1 MIEVGV
7 SGKVWLKEKDKRTE
21 GKVLST
27 LEKNLND
34 ICKNLN
40 NIWKLIGKLS
50 GLH

>member
-1 MIEVGV
+1 MTGFGL
-7 SGKVWLKEKDKRTE
+7 SGKVWLREKDERTE

-40 NIWKLIGKLS
+40 NIFKQIGKLN
-50 GLH
+50 GLY